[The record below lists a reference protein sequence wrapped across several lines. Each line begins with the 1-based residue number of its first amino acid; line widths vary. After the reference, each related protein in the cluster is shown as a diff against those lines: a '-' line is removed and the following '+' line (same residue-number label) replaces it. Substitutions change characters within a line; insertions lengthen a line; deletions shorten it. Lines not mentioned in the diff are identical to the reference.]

1 MDKKMRKIKRKSL
14 LYKTDVEYGDF
25 TINHIEGCAHGCN
38 FPCYAMLM
46 AKRFGR
52 IKIYEEW
59 CQPGIVVNALELL
72 EKEIPRL
79 KNKINFVHLSFMT
92 DPFMYR
98 YPEVT
103 DLTLKVIEKLNENNI
118 KVTVLTKGLLPAVLT
133 NLKKFKSYNEYGISL
148 VSLDENF
155 KTKYEPFSSNYENR
169 INSLRHLHENGLNT
183 WISIEPYP
191 TPNII
196 EQDIRNILE
205 KISFVDKIIFGRMN
219 YNSLVSRYKNF
230 KGFYQRTVGVVSEF
244 CVKNNIDLHIK
255 KKTVGNNSNTR
266 LIEFEH
272 SRSIFRR
279 IFP

>member
-155 KTKYEPFSSNYENR
+155 KIKYEPFSSNYENR

-255 KKTVGNNSNTR
+255 KKTVGNNSNTG